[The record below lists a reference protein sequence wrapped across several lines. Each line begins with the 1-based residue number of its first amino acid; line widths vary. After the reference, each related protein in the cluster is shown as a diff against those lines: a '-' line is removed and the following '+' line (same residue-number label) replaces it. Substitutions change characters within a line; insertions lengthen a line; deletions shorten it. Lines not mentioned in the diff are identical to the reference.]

1 MASDVKSEAAYK
13 FLLKTSKNKK
23 HHRLNKFLKETEII
37 SIDSRQNKNLSLKF
51 FIIKTIIGQQVSIGA
66 AASIWKKTQILLNN
80 KKRIS
85 LGDLSDCGLS
95 RPKASYVN
103 EVLSNQYLDCF
114 TKKDLKKMNQADI
127 SDLFLKIKGIGPW
140 TLGIIQM
147 FYIGQEDIYLTGDL
161 GIKKAGLDF
170 FNSDNYDAI
179 DYSPYRTYLCMYLW
193 RSLDN

>member
-1 MASDVKSEAAYK
+1 MASDVKSETAYK
-13 FLLKTSKNKK
+13 ALLKTSKNKK

-37 SIDSRQNKNLSLKF
+37 SIDSRRNKNLSLKF

-66 AASIWKKTQILLNN
+66 AASIWKKTEKLLNH

-85 LGDLSDCGLS
+85 LGDLTDCGLS
-95 RPKASYVN
+95 KPKASYIN
-103 EVLSNQYLDCF
+103 EVLSNQNLDCY
-114 TKKDLKKMNQADI
+114 TKKDLKKMNQVDI

-170 FNSDNYDAI
+170 FKSDNYDAI

>member
-23 HHRLNKFLKETEII
+23 HRRLNKFLKETEII
-37 SIDSRQNKNLSLKF
+37 SINSRQNKNLSLKF

-66 AASIWKKTQILLNN
+66 AASIWKKTEILLNN

-147 FYIGQEDIYLTGDL
+147 FYLGQEDIYLTGDL
-161 GIKKAGLDF
+161 GIKKAGLNF
-170 FNSDNYDAI
+170 FKSDNYEAK

-193 RSLDN
+193 KSLND

>member
-1 MASDVKSEAAYK
+1 MASDVKSETAYK

-23 HHRLNKFLKETEII
+23 HYRLNKFLKETEII

-51 FIIKTIIGQQVSIGA
+51 FIIKTIIGQQVSISA
-66 AASIWKKTQILLNN
+66 AASIWKKAEILLND

-85 LGDLSDCGLS
+85 LGDLCDCGLS

-114 TKKDLKKMNQADI
+114 TKKDLKKMNQADT

-161 GIKKAGLDF
+161 GIKKAGLNF
-170 FNSDNYDAI
+170 FKLDNYDAK

-193 RSLDN
+193 RSLNN

>member
-1 MASDVKSEAAYK
+1 MASDFKSEAAHK
-13 FLLKTSKNKK
+13 FLLKTSRNKK

-37 SIDSRQNKNLSLKF
+37 SIDSRHNKNLSLKF
-51 FIIKTIIGQQVSIGA
+51 FIIKTIIGQQVSLGA
-66 AASIWKKTQILLNN
+66 AASIWKKTEILLNN

-147 FYIGQEDIYLTGDL
+147 FILD
-161 GIKKAGLDF
+161 KKTF
-170 FNSDNYDAI
+170 
-179 DYSPYRTYLCMYLW
+179 T
-193 RSLDN
+193 

>member
-1 MASDVKSEAAYK
+1 MASDVKSETAYK
-13 FLLKTSKNKK
+13 FLFKTSKNKK
-23 HHRLNKFLKETEII
+23 HLRLNKFLKETQII

-66 AASIWKKTQILLNN
+66 AASIWKKTEKLLNH

-85 LGDLSDCGLS
+85 LGDLTDCGLS
-95 RPKASYVN
+95 KPKASYVN
-103 EVLSNQYLDCF
+103 EVLSNQHLDCY
-114 TKKDLKKMNQADI
+114 TKKDLKKMSQVDI

-147 FYIGQEDIYLTGDL
+147 FYLGQGDIYLTGDL
-161 GIKKAGLDF
+161 GIKKAGLNF
-170 FNSDNYDAI
+170 FKSDNYEAK

-193 RSLDN
+193 KSLNN

>member
-1 MASDVKSEAAYK
+1 MASDVKSETAYK

-23 HHRLNKFLKETEII
+23 HHRFNKFLKETEII

-51 FIIKTIIGQQVSIGA
+51 FIIKTIIGQQVSIRA
-66 AASIWKKTQILLNN
+66 AASIWKKTEMLLHN

-85 LGDLSDCGLS
+85 LEDLSDCGLS

-103 EVLSNQYLDCF
+103 EVLNNQHLDCF

-127 SDLFLKIKGIGPW
+127 SDLFTKINGIGPW

-147 FYIGQEDIYLTGDL
+147 FYIGQEDIYLAGDL
-161 GIKKAGLDF
+161 GIKKAGLNF
-170 FNSDNYDAI
+170 FKSNNYDAK
-179 DYSPYRTYLCMYLW
+179 DYTPYRTYLCMYLW
-193 RSLDN
+193 KSLND

>member
-1 MASDVKSEAAYK
+1 MASDVKSETAYK
-13 FLLKTSKNKK
+13 ALLKTSKNKK

-95 RPKASYVN
+95 RPKANYVN

-147 FYIGQEDIYLTGDL
+147 FYLGQEDIYLTGDL
-161 GIKKAGLDF
+161 GIKKAGLNF
-170 FNSDNYDAI
+170 FKTDNYEAK

-193 RSLDN
+193 KSLND

>member
-1 MASDVKSEAAYK
+1 MASDVKSETAYK

-51 FIIKTIIGQQVSIGA
+51 FIIKTIIGQQVSIRA
-66 AASIWKKTQILLNN
+66 AASIWKKTEILLNN

-85 LGDLSDCGLS
+85 LGDLTDCGLS
-95 RPKASYVN
+95 RSKASYVN
-103 EVLSNQYLDCF
+103 EVLSNKYLDCF
-114 TKKDLKKMNQADI
+114 TKKDLKKMNQADT

-161 GIKKAGLDF
+161 GIKKAGLSF
-170 FNSDNYDAI
+170 FKSDNYDAD

-193 RSLDN
+193 KSLNN

>member
-1 MASDVKSEAAYK
+1 MASDVKSEAAHK

-147 FYIGQEDIYLTGDL
+147 FYLGQEDIYLTGDL
-161 GIKKAGLDF
+161 GIKKAGLSF
-170 FNSDNYDAI
+170 FKSDNYDAT

>member
-1 MASDVKSEAAYK
+1 MASDVKSEAAHK

-66 AASIWKKTQILLNN
+66 AASIWKKTEILLNN

-85 LGDLSDCGLS
+85 LEDLSDCGLS

-161 GIKKAGLDF
+161 GIKKAGLSF
-170 FNSDNYDAI
+170 FKSDNYDAK

-193 RSLDN
+193 RSLNN

>member
-1 MASDVKSEAAYK
+1 MASDVKSETAYK

-51 FIIKTIIGQQVSIGA
+51 FIIKTIIGQQVSVGA
-66 AASIWKKTQILLNN
+66 AASIWKKTETLLNN

-170 FNSDNYDAI
+170 FKSDFFALIFAI
-179 DYSPYRTYLCMYLW
+179 TIRY
-193 RSLDN
+193 

>member
-147 FYIGQEDIYLTGDL
+147 FYLGQEDIYLTGDL
-161 GIKKAGLDF
+161 GIKKAGLSF
-170 FNSDNYDAI
+170 FKSDNYDAT

>member
-23 HHRLNKFLKETEII
+23 HHQLNKFLKETEII
-37 SIDSRQNKNLSLKF
+37 SIDSRRNKNLSLKF
-51 FIIKTIIGQQVSIGA
+51 FIIKTIIGQQVSTGA
-66 AASIWKKTQILLNN
+66 AASIWKKTEMLLNN

-85 LGDLSDCGLS
+85 LGDLSDRGLS

-103 EVLSNQYLDCF
+103 EILSNQYLDRF

-147 FYIGQEDIYLTGDL
+147 FYLGQEDIYLTGDL
-161 GIKKAGLDF
+161 GIKKAGLSF
-170 FNSDNYDAI
+170 FKSDNYDAT

-193 RSLDN
+193 RSLNN

>member
-1 MASDVKSEAAYK
+1 MASDVKSETAYK
-13 FLLKTSKNKK
+13 ALLKTSKNKK

-37 SIDSRQNKNLSLKF
+37 SIESRQNKNLSLKF

-66 AASIWKKTQILLNN
+66 AASIWAKTEKMLNH

-85 LGDLSDCGLS
+85 LEDLTDCGLS

-114 TKKDLKKMNQADI
+114 TKKDLKKMNQTDI
-127 SDLFLKIKGIGPW
+127 SDLFLRIKGVGPW

-147 FYIGQEDIYLTGDL
+147 FYLGQEDIYLTGDL
-161 GIKKAGLDF
+161 GIKKAGLIF
-170 FNSDNYDAI
+170 FKSDNYKAI

-193 RSLDN
+193 RSLNN

>member
-1 MASDVKSEAAYK
+1 MASDVKSETAYK
-13 FLLKTSKNKK
+13 ALLKTSKNKK

-37 SIDSRQNKNLSLKF
+37 SIESRQNKNLSLKF

-66 AASIWKKTQILLNN
+66 AASIWAKTEKMLNN

-85 LGDLSDCGLS
+85 LEDLSDCGLS

-103 EVLSNQYLDCF
+103 EVLSNQYLDCL

-127 SDLFLKIKGIGPW
+127 SDLFLRIKGVGPW

-147 FYIGQEDIYLTGDL
+147 FYLGQEDIYLTGDL
-161 GIKKAGLDF
+161 GIKKAGLIF
-170 FNSDNYDAI
+170 FKSENYKAI
-179 DYSPYRTYLCMYLW
+179 NYSPYRTYLCMYLW
-193 RSLDN
+193 RSLNN

>member
-1 MASDVKSEAAYK
+1 MASDDKSGTAYK
-13 FLLKTSKNKK
+13 ALLKTSKNKK

-37 SIDSRQNKNLSLKF
+37 SIESRQNKNLSLKF

-66 AASIWKKTQILLNN
+66 AASIWAKTEKMLNN

-85 LGDLSDCGLS
+85 LEDLTDCGLS

-103 EVLSNQYLDCF
+103 EILSNQYLDCF
-114 TKKDLKKMNQADI
+114 TKKDLKKMNQTDI
-127 SDLFLKIKGIGPW
+127 SDLFLRIKGVGPW

-147 FYIGQEDIYLTGDL
+147 FYLGQEDIYLTGDL
-161 GIKKAGLDF
+161 GIKKAGLSF
-170 FNSDNYDAI
+170 FKSDNYEAI

-193 RSLDN
+193 RSLNN

>member
-1 MASDVKSEAAYK
+1 MASDVKSETAYK

-37 SIDSRQNKNLSLKF
+37 SIDSMRIKNISLKF

-66 AASIWKKTQILLNN
+66 AASIWKKTEILLNN

-147 FYIGQEDIYLTGDL
+147 FYLGQEDIYLTGDL
-161 GIKKAGLDF
+161 GIKKAGLSF
-170 FNSDNYDAI
+170 FKSDNYDAT

-193 RSLDN
+193 RSLNN

>member
-1 MASDVKSEAAYK
+1 MANDVKSETVYK
-13 FLLKTSKNKK
+13 SLLKISKNKK

-37 SIDSRQNKNLSLKF
+37 SINSRLNKNLSLKF

-66 AASIWKKTQILLNN
+66 AASIWKKTEKLLNY

-85 LGDLSDCGLS
+85 LEDLADCGLS

-103 EVLSNQYLDCF
+103 EVLSNQNLDNV
-114 TKKDLKKMNQADI
+114 TKTDLKKMNQADI

-147 FYIGQEDIYLTGDL
+147 FYLGQEDIYLTGDL
-161 GIKKAGLDF
+161 GIKKAGLNF
-170 FNSDNYDAI
+170 FKADNYEAK

-193 RSLDN
+193 RSLNN

>member
-85 LGDLSDCGLS
+85 LVDLRDCGLS

-147 FYIGQEDIYLTGDL
+147 FYICLLYTSPSPRD
-161 GIKKAGLDF
+161 GLL
-170 FNSDNYDAI
+170 SRMPSSA
-179 DYSPYRTYLCMYLW
+179 
-193 RSLDN
+193 

>member
-1 MASDVKSEAAYK
+1 MASDVKSETAYK
-13 FLLKTSKNKK
+13 SLLKTSKNKK
-23 HHRLNKFLKETEII
+23 HHRLNKFLKETDLI

-66 AASIWKKTQILLNN
+66 AASIWKKTEILLNN

-95 RPKASYVN
+95 RPKASYVK
-103 EVLSNQYLDCF
+103 EILSNQYLDCF

-147 FYIGQEDIYLTGDL
+147 FYI
-161 GIKKAGLDF
+161 
-170 FNSDNYDAI
+170 
-179 DYSPYRTYLCMYLW
+179 
-193 RSLDN
+193 

>member
-1 MASDVKSEAAYK
+1 MASDVKTETAYK

-66 AASIWKKTQILLNN
+66 AVSIWKKTEKLLNY

-85 LGDLSDCGLS
+85 LRDLTDCGLS

-114 TKKDLKKMNQADI
+114 TKNDLKKMNQADI
-127 SDLFLKIKGIGPW
+127 SYLFLKIKGIGPW

-147 FYIGQEDIYLTGDL
+147 FYLGEEDIYLTGDL
-161 GIKKAGLDF
+161 GIKKAGLSF
-170 FNSDNYDAI
+170 FKSDNYEAK

-193 RSLDN
+193 RSLND

>member
-1 MASDVKSEAAYK
+1 MASDVKSETAYK

-23 HHRLNKFLKETEII
+23 HHRLNKFLKKTEII
-37 SIDSRQNKNLSLKF
+37 SIDSRRNKNLSLKF

-66 AASIWKKTQILLNN
+66 AASIWKKTEILLHN

-85 LGDLSDCGLS
+85 LEDLSDCGLS

-103 EVLSNQYLDCF
+103 EVLNNQYLDCF

-127 SDLFLKIKGIGPW
+127 SDLFTKINGIGPW

-161 GIKKAGLDF
+161 EIKKAGLNF
-170 FNSDNYDAI
+170 FKSDNYDAK

-193 RSLDN
+193 RSLNN

>member
-66 AASIWKKTQILLNN
+66 AASIWKKTEILLNN

-147 FYIGQEDIYLTGDL
+147 FYLGQEDIYLTGDL
-161 GIKKAGLDF
+161 GIKKAGLSF
-170 FNSDNYDAI
+170 FKSDNYDAK

-193 RSLDN
+193 RSLNN

>member
-1 MASDVKSEAAYK
+1 MASDVKSETAYK
-13 FLLKTSKNKK
+13 ALLKTSKNKK

-37 SIDSRQNKNLSLKF
+37 SIKSRQNKNLSLKF

-66 AASIWKKTQILLNN
+66 AASIWAKTEKMLNN

-85 LGDLSDCGLS
+85 LEDLTDCGLS

-103 EVLSNQYLDCF
+103 EVLSNQYLDCL

-127 SDLFLKIKGIGPW
+127 SDLFLRIKGVGPW

-147 FYIGQEDIYLTGDL
+147 FYLGQEDIYLTGDL
-161 GIKKAGLDF
+161 GIKKAGLIF
-170 FNSDNYDAI
+170 FKSDNYKAI

-193 RSLDN
+193 RSLNN

>member
-1 MASDVKSEAAYK
+1 MASDVKSETAYK

-66 AASIWKKTQILLNN
+66 AVSIWKKTEKLLNY

-85 LGDLSDCGLS
+85 LRDLTDCGLS

-114 TKKDLKKMNQADI
+114 TKNDLKKMNQADI
-127 SDLFLKIKGIGPW
+127 SYLFLKIKGIGPW

-147 FYIGQEDIYLTGDL
+147 FYLGEEDIYLTGDL
-161 GIKKAGLDF
+161 GIKKAGLSF
-170 FNSDNYDAI
+170 FKSDNYEAK

-193 RSLDN
+193 RSLND

>member
-1 MASDVKSEAAYK
+1 MASDVKSETAYK
-13 FLLKTSKNKK
+13 ALLKTSKNKK
-23 HHRLNKFLKETEII
+23 HHQLNKFLKETQII
-37 SIDSRQNKNLSLKF
+37 SIDSRRNKNLSLKF

-66 AASIWKKTQILLNN
+66 AASIWKKTKMLLNN
-80 KKRIS
+80 NKKIS

-95 RPKASYVN
+95 RPKASYVY

-161 GIKKAGLDF
+161 GIKKAGLNF
-170 FNSDNYDAI
+170 FKSDNYEAK

-193 RSLDN
+193 KSLND

>member
-1 MASDVKSEAAYK
+1 MASDVKSETAYK

-85 LGDLSDCGLS
+85 LGDLGDCGLS

-161 GIKKAGLDF
+161 GIKKAGLNF
-170 FNSDNYDAI
+170 FKLDNYDAK

-193 RSLDN
+193 RSLNN

>member
-1 MASDVKSEAAYK
+1 MASDAKSETAYK
-13 FLLKTSKNKK
+13 ALLKTSKNKK
-23 HHRLNKFLKETEII
+23 HHQLNKFLKEPEII
-37 SIDSRQNKNLSLKF
+37 SIDSRRNKNLSLKF

-127 SDLFLKIKGIGPW
+127 SDLFLNENFSI
-140 TLGIIQM
+140 
-147 FYIGQEDIYLTGDL
+147 
-161 GIKKAGLDF
+161 F
-170 FNSDNYDAI
+170 FPFN
-179 DYSPYRTYLCMYLW
+179 
-193 RSLDN
+193 

>member
-1 MASDVKSEAAYK
+1 MASDVKSETAYK
-13 FLLKTSKNKK
+13 ALLKTSKNKK

-37 SIDSRQNKNLSLKF
+37 SIDSRRNKNLSLKF

-66 AASIWKKTQILLNN
+66 AASIWKKTEKLLNH

-114 TKKDLKKMNQADI
+114 TKKDLKKMNQVDI

-147 FYIGQEDIYLTGDL
+147 FYLGQEDIYLTGDL
-161 GIKKAGLDF
+161 GIKKAGLKF
-170 FNSDNYDAI
+170 FKSDNYEAK

-193 RSLDN
+193 KSLND